1 MANETV
7 EFALLAWREDGNWQ
21 ISRLP
26 DEAITDIGIALD
38 ALRAQQGD
46 GGAIVMISV
55 DDSFFI
61 LIRQIG
67 ERMQMVLSD
76 ALMALEYE
84 IAAEVLELLDI
95 ETPEEDDPDEP
106 AGDLNIFADF
116 GIDAL
121 DLQMVCDDD
130 ELFPDEQLESLARQI
145 GFGSEFTEI
154 VENL

>member
-46 GGAIVMISV
+46 GGAITMISV

-61 LIRQIG
+61 LIRQVG

-106 AGDLNIFADF
+106 AGDLNIFSDF

>member
-1 MANETV
+1 MENETLD
-7 EFALLAWREDGNWQ
+7 FALIAWREDGVWR

-26 DEAITDIGIALD
+26 DDAITDIGIVLD
-38 ALRAQQGD
+38 ALRAQQVD
-46 GGAIVMISV
+46 GGALAFMAI

-61 LIRQIG
+61 AIRQIG

-76 ALMALEYE
+76 AMAALDYE

-95 ETPEEDDPDEP
+95 ESPEEDDPDEP

-130 ELFPDEQLESLARQI
+130 DLFPEEQLESLARQI
-145 GFGSEFTEI
+145 GFGAEYMEI